1 MQHIIFMYQY
11 ITTWWNSLKD
21 TCEESEDI
29 IDNNIF
35 DNMYDY
41 K

>member
-11 ITTWWNSLKD
+11 INTWWNSLKY
-21 TCEESEDI
+21 TCEENEDI